1 MSMSVK
7 LAITI
12 FLVLSFAGVALLSFV
27 VFHKNN
33 LHHDGCPV
41 TNAQGVAC
49 PTVAGGIASAV
60 FYARAFGIF
69 FTAVFLALLLT
80 VLFCDGFF
88 GFFKKKEPNI
98 ASLFF
103 IFSFLLSLS
112 KIVPKISMSE
122 FVSWLAFHEQSPS
135 LI

>member
-1 MSMSVK
+1 MSVK

-33 LHHDGCPV
+33 LHHGGCPV

-49 PTVAGGIASAV
+49 PAVAGGIASAV

-69 FTAVFLALLLT
+69 FTAVFFALLT
-80 VLFCDGFF
+80 ASFCERFF
-88 GFFKKKEPNI
+88 CFSTKQKLNT

-103 IFSFLLSLS
+103 AFHFLLPLS
-112 KIVPKISMSE
+112 EIIPKVAASE
-122 FVSWLAFHEQSPS
+122 FASWLAFHEQSPS
-135 LI
+135 RI